1 MQGATRRR
9 TLARTGVVAG
19 SVWEARMRVDAVN
32 GGVKVFNAD
41 GGDGDGDEE
50 GMRVYRRLRRNQSD
64 SIASSRKRRNWT
76 APQVEGRSPIQ
87 LRKSREAKVLAI
99 GEGGEGTSDGDGA
112 SVDIGIEDDGMKSFD
127 DKEMDL
133 PAEKGNSV
141 EEEEK
146 TISPVHEI
154 PVLSPAIDKNHDSLV
169 PLPDVEQRKQLNN
182 WATDPDTAD
191 PPAPKLG
198 KKLNRT
204 LILPSLD
211 AEKKMMN
218 HRAIDPDPVETNP
231 YAGKK
236 MNRTTVNPDPV
247 HTPSLDGAREMQEA
261 TPKNNHNRLQS
272 IVDLLMWRDVPKTA
286 LVFGLGTFILV
297 SSSYARD
304 LNFSLISATSYL
316 GLIFLA
322 LIFFCKS
329 ILRRGELEY
338 DERDERYMVGEEDA
352 IWILRLL
359 LPYLNEVLF
368 KMRALFSGDPATTMK
383 MAVLLFAMAKCGS
396 SITIWTM
403 SKLIFFGVFTVPK
416 ICTSYSTQLLKFGK
430 FWVARFRDGWE
441 SCTHKKAV
449 TAAVFT
455 LIWNIS
461 STATRIW
468 AVFMLV
474 VALKLY
480 QQRLS
485 EDWGNQEGEVVVENL
500 AMAQEAAPK
509 PGRPQY
515 KGAPR
520 RNEAMGENKPKKRI

>member
-1 MQGATRRR
+1 MQGAARRR

-41 GGDGDGDEE
+41 GGDADGDEE

-87 LRKSREAKVLAI
+87 LRKSREAEVLAI
-99 GEGGEGTSDGDGA
+99 GEGASDGDGA
-112 SVDIGIEDDGMKSFD
+112 SVDIGIEDDGRKSFD

-133 PAEKGNSV
+133 PAEKGNNV
-141 EEEEK
+141 EEEVEK
-146 TISPVHEI
+146 TINPVHEI
-154 PVLSPAIDKNHDSLV
+154 PVLSPAMDKNHDSLV
-169 PLPDVEQRKQLNN
+169 PLPDAEQRKQLNN
-182 WATDPDTAD
+182 WATDPDPAD

-198 KKLNRT
+198 KKLNRA

-231 YAGKK
+231 YARKK
-236 MNRTTVNPDPV
+236 MNRITINPDPV
-247 HTPSLDGAREMQEA
+247 LTPSSDGAREMHEA

-316 GLIFLA
+316 GLVYLA
-322 LIFFCKS
+322 LIFFYKS

-338 DERDERYMVGEEDA
+338 DERDERYMVGEEEA

-359 LPYLNEVLF
+359 LPYLNEVLL

-383 MAVLLFAMAKCGS
+383 MAVLLFTMAKCGS
-396 SITIWTM
+396 SITIWTL
-403 SKLIFFGVFTVPK
+403 SKLIFFVVFTVPK

-430 FWVARFRDGWE
+430 FWVARFRDGWQ

-449 TAAVFT
+449 AAAIFT

-461 STATRIW
+461 STAARIW

-485 EDWGNQEGEVVVENL
+485 EGWGNQEGEVVVENL
-500 AMAQEAAPK
+500 AMAREAAPK
-509 PGRPQY
+509 PGRLRY
-515 KGAPR
+515 K

>member
-19 SVWEARMRVDAVN
+19 S
-32 GGVKVFNAD
+32 
-41 GGDGDGDEE
+41 
-50 GMRVYRRLRRNQSD
+50 SD

-247 HTPSLDGAREMQEA
+247 HTPSRKQSILHYTGLSSCKSSNCFTCFSSVDGAREMQEA
-261 TPKNNHNRLQS
+261 TPKNNHNS
-272 IVDLLMWRDVPKTA
+272 CPVDLLMWRDVPKTA

-359 LPYLNEVLF
+359 LPYLNE
-368 KMRALFSGDPATTMK
+368 

-403 SKLIFFGVFTVPK
+403 SKLTFEICFTFVLFTV
-416 ICTSYSTQLLKFGK
+416 LRGK

>member
-41 GGDGDGDEE
+41 GGDADGDEE

-76 APQVEGRSPIQ
+76 APQVEGRNPIQ

-133 PAEKGNSV
+133 PAEKGNNV

-154 PVLSPAIDKNHDSLV
+154 PVLSPAIDKNHNSLV

-218 HRAIDPDPVETNP
+218 HWAIDPDPVETNP

-236 MNRTTVNPDPV
+236 MNRTTINPDPV
-247 HTPSLDGAREMQEA
+247 HTPSLDGAREMHEA

-286 LVFGLGTFILV
+286 LVFGLGTFVLV

-338 DERDERYMVGEEDA
+338 DERDERYM
-352 IWILRLL
+352 
-359 LPYLNEVLF
+359 
-368 KMRALFSGDPATTMK
+368 

-396 SITIWTM
+396 SITIWTL

-468 AVFMLV
+468 AAVFMLV

-509 PGRPQY
+509 PGRPRY

-520 RNEAMGENKPKKRI
+520 RKEAMGENKPKKRI